1 MDLRTRS
8 TMFAGECIRNACRKF
23 PDFRASSNQF
33 GPNDNSTHLY
43 DHRRNGIPIYHDTSH
58 GICYATPPSP
68 QCPSTTTVDSG
79 LRHHSDRFQWSIRHR
94 FARRERER
102 IQVARL
108 DLRPGF
114 SVWYFFLHGQHCV
127 QQILYRNERFA
138 HACAAD
144 RALTEGIARNKPL
157 IIWYGSGRRT

>member
-114 SVWYFFLHGQHCV
+114 PSGTFFFMDSIAFNKSSIETNGLRMRVRRTEHSP
-127 QQILYRNERFA
+127 
-138 HACAAD
+138 
-144 RALTEGIARNKPL
+144 RALRETNP
-157 IIWYGSGRRT
+157 